1 MLPRLAILFFLLDVS
16 TATAGAWLRE
26 KGTGFS
32 SITTSGTLSRDFS
45 ETTYWEYGVRDDLT
59 LGVEAAFFTFASGAQ
74 SGSGMVFLRRPIGK
88 RDRPSVWAYELS
100 MGADWSGVAVRPN
113 IRGALSWGRGYQ
125 LRQLNGWMAVDGS
138 IKLDVYDASHT
149 IKIDSTVGLNF
160 NDRFSGMIQVFHA
173 NTANSTATSIAPS
186 FVVKPIKSKP
196 NIRLQIG
203 GGTELGDVIN
213 TGFKISF
220 WREF

>member
-32 SITTSGTLSRDFS
+32 SVTTKGTLSRDFS

-88 RDRPSVWAYELS
+88 KDRPSVWAYELGI
-100 MGADWSGVAVRPN
+100 GADWSDASVRAN
-113 IRGALSWGRGYQ
+113 VRAALSWGHGYQ
-125 LRQLNGWMAVDGS
+125 LKTIERVDG
-138 IKLDVYDASHT
+138 
-149 IKIDSTVGLNF
+149 
-160 NDRFSGMIQVFHA
+160 R
-173 NTANSTATSIAPS
+173 
-186 FVVKPIKSKP
+186 
-196 NIRLQIG
+196 
-203 GGTELGDVIN
+203 
-213 TGFKISF
+213 
-220 WREF
+220 